1 MFAWRWLSVP
11 VVLAVFVVACCGA
24 GSSFTAGCMAAEE
37 APSAASDPASESGR
51 STPEGAVDCREL
63 LRLLEQQRAQ
73 LARELGQIKREMGL
87 LREELGKP
95 GLKEVFAG
103 IGYILG
109 LAGTGL
115 YVHSRRRSGPH

>member
-1 MFAWRWLSVP
+1 MFPRRWLP
-11 VVLAVFVVACCGA
+11 VTVALAAFIGACCAVGIP
-24 GSSFTAGCMAAEE
+24 GSLAAEE
-37 APSAASDPASESGR
+37 TSAVASEGSMEPGSPASDP
-51 STPEGAVDCREL
+51 AVDCREL

-109 LAGTGL
+109 LAGIGL